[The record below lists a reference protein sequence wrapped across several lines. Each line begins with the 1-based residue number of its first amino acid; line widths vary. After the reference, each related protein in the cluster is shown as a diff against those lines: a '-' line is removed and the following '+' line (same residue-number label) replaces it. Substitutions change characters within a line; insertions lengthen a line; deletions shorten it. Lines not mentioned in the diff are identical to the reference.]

1 MLRSIRNDFV
11 QCSGLFAMTLVM
23 HSGLS
28 AMSLLFTI
36 ALPAVCRKSRAQHL
50 KAYLEFAK
58 EHGLEANVD
67 ENMGT
72 GSGTS
77 TPAQVSLTSCC

>member
-1 MLRSIRNDFV
+1 
-11 QCSGLFAMTLVM
+11 MTLFNAQVY
-23 HSGLS
+23 SQCLY
-28 AMSLLFTI
+28 LFTI
-36 ALPAVCRKSRAQHL
+36 ALSAVCRKSRAQHL

-67 ENMGT
+67 DNMGT

-77 TPAQVSLTSCC
+77 TPAQVSLTSC